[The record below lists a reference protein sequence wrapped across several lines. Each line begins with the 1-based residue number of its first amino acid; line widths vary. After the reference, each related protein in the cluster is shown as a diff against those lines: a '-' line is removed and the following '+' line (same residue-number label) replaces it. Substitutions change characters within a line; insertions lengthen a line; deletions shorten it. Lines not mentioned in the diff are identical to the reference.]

1 MNEKPHLK
9 KKRIMTSDFDFDFDL
24 GLCTRLK
31 LGTPLLAFSSTTKF
45 TALFTFSK
53 LFTCYNLTDIISLI

>member
-9 KKRIMTSDFDFDFDL
+9 KKMMMTSDFDFDL
-24 GLCTRLK
+24 CLCTRLK